1 MVRYWSQTVREVGIL
16 EAKTNLSSLL
26 NDVEHGEEV
35 IITRHG
41 KRIARL
47 IGNAPEAPQRRRSGE
62 EIAGRFKALR
72 DRLEKQ
78 WPEESAF
85 DWKRAVEDGRE

>member
-1 MVRYWSQTVREVGIL
+1 LREVGIL

-26 NDVEHGEEV
+26 NDVEQGEEV

-47 IGNAPEAPQRRRSGE
+47 VGNAPDAPPRRRSGE
-62 EIAGRFKALR
+62 EIAARFKTLR
-72 DRLEKQ
+72 ERVSEQ
-78 WPEESAF
+78 WPEESGF

>member
-1 MVRYWSQTVREVGIL
+1 LREVGIL

-26 NDVEHGEEV
+26 NDVEQGEEV

-41 KRIARL
+41 RRVARL
-47 IGNAPEAPQRRRSGE
+47 VGNAPEAPRRRRSGE
-62 EIAGRFKALR
+62 EIAARFKALR
-72 DRLEKQ
+72 ERVHHQ
-78 WPEESAF
+78 WPEESDF

>member
-1 MVRYWSQTVREVGIL
+1 LREVGIL

-26 NDVEHGEEV
+26 NDVEQGEEV

-41 KRIARL
+41 KRVARL
-47 IGNAPEAPQRRRSGE
+47 VGNAPEAAQRRRSGE
-62 EIAGRFKALR
+62 EIAARFEALR
-72 DRLEKQ
+72 QRVQEQ
-78 WPEESAF
+78 WPEESDF